1 MHKIAVC
8 NTQMKTIAF
17 AKIHAEIPQTIV
29 VPKISYVLLFTFHQ
43 NPEYNW
49 INGVVLIILV
59 A

>member
-8 NTQMKTIAF
+8 NTQMKTLAF
-17 AKIHAEIPQTIV
+17 TKIHAEIPQTIV

-49 INGVVLIILV
+49 INGVLIILV